1 MLTYVSVIKSFLYF
15 YHISLP
21 FIEQTRVASISRV
34 RLRRLSICFLE
45 KASIGTNRLPLVH
58 MSWRKHI
65 LAQTIYA
72 R

>member
-34 RLRRLSICFLE
+34 RLRRLSICLE
-45 KASIGTNRLPLVH
+45 ESIYWHKPSTPDDSNH
-58 MSWRKHI
+58 Y
-65 LAQTIYA
+65 T
-72 R
+72 